1 MSNFSVLMPQM
12 GNIMVTFELFCCFA
26 PRDKLTALRRPN
38 SCFCLRG
45 MLQWGVNEVET
56 LAILLAKNFFIASK
70 VDRKKKLFS
79 GLRTIFFCYFLMT
92 CMRNM
97 QPTVTRMGNIYSKI
111 CIQGDLS
118 MRN

>member
-1 MSNFSVLMPQM
+1 MPQM

-56 LAILLAKNFFIASK
+56 FISYFISKTFFH
-70 VDRKKKLFS
+70 RYFGGQKKKALF
-79 GLRTIFFCYFLMT
+79 GVENYFFLLLPNDMHEKYAT
-92 CMRNM
+92 HR
-97 QPTVTRMGNIYSKI
+97 Y
-111 CIQGDLS
+111 
-118 MRN
+118 

>member
-1 MSNFSVLMPQM
+1 MPQM

-56 LAILLAKNFFIASK
+56 LAILLAKIFSSL
-70 VDRKKKLFS
+70 VWWTEKKSSFR
-79 GLRTIFFCYFLMT
+79 G
-92 CMRNM
+92 
-97 QPTVTRMGNIYSKI
+97 
-111 CIQGDLS
+111 
-118 MRN
+118 

>member
-1 MSNFSVLMPQM
+1 MPQM

-56 LAILLAKNFFIASK
+56 LAILLAKNFFIASL
-70 VDRKKKLFS
+70 VDRKKKALL
-79 GLRTIFFCYFLMT
+79 GVENYFFLLLPNDMHEKYAT
-92 CMRNM
+92 HR
-97 QPTVTRMGNIYSKI
+97 Y
-111 CIQGDLS
+111 
-118 MRN
+118 